1 MVAKYENYPIFS
13 HPQQLQNVAVIR
25 LLFVT
30 RSVPPE
36 FVSLESRMKEDESKG
51 ELWLI
56 AVFLVLL
63 ALVVLK
69 FFRH

>member
-1 MVAKYENYPIFS
+1 MSRSFRV
-13 HPQQLQNVAVIR
+13 
-25 LLFVT
+25 LFVT

-36 FVSLESRMKEDESKG
+36 LVSLESRMKEDKESKG

-56 AVFLVLL
+56 AMFLVLL

-69 FFRH
+69 FFRR